1 MFRFTRII
9 KVPDLL
15 PNLPGHME
23 YSFLWTSA
31 MQETNCYGKVTEDE
45 VSPLLPYLPESQT
58 ESDVS
63 TSSVLPGTEHSAP
76 NHWATVPWLLLGRLL
91 GGVTGRQGPML
102 PGSRAFNEALRRFT
116 VPREGQQKAW
126 NWPVSYDF
134 GGLISIP
141 ISRLFTVLK
150 RL

>member
-31 MQETNCYGKVTEDE
+31 MQETNYYGKVTEDE

-76 NHWATVPWLLLGRLL
+76 NH
-91 GGVTGRQGPML
+91 
-102 PGSRAFNEALRRFT
+102 
-116 VPREGQQKAW
+116 
-126 NWPVSYDF
+126 
-134 GGLISIP
+134 
-141 ISRLFTVLK
+141 
-150 RL
+150 